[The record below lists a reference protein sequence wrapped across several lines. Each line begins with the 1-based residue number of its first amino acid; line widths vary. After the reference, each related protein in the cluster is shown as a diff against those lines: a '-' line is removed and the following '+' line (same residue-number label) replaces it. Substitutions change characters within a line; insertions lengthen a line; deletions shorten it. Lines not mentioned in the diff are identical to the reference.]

1 MTTAERT
8 VPFLALGGL
17 FEQDDV
23 AAAQRVIAAAAEENG
38 NFFPLPEENDF
49 QDALAKHEG
58 AKKAIAVNACGTALD
73 LCMMV
78 LGIGAGDEVITTPL
92 TFVCTATCA
101 SARGAKVIFAD
112 VDERTL
118 CLDPKR
124 LIPAC
129 SITPWSGERG
139 LDELR
144 RAAERGARMLVLH
157 PMLQGFLPNDDLLDP
172 LVAEAGRVNM
182 PVYLHTGPHT
192 GGSPAQALFL
202 TLGHPGTRFI
212 LGHAGATDHSY
223 DLPPLADQLPGN
235 LWIELSFVR
244 PWTLPGLLSRF
255 GEDRLIFGSGFPRNP
270 MPFELRQADS
280 MLPVRPHP
288 SIYRGNL
295 LRVLGLMDSPFA
307 MAGCSR

>member
-1 MTTAERT
+1 MHADTIIDGYCTPGTERETAVT
-8 VPFLALGGL
+8 ADALLYAMDVSG
-17 FEQDDV
+17 V
-23 AAAQRVIAAAAEENG
+23 AAAVICPEDREIAWANTAGNDRILALAAAN
-38 NFFPLPEENDF
+38 PE
-49 QDALAKHEG
+49 
-58 AKKAIAVNACGTALD
+58 
-73 LCMMV
+73 
-78 LGIGAGDEVITTPL
+78 
-92 TFVCTATCA
+92 
-101 SARGAKVIFAD
+101 
-112 VDERTL
+112 
-118 CLDPKR
+118 R

-192 GGSPAQALFL
+192 GGSPAQVLFL
-202 TLGHPGTRFI
+202 SLRHPGTRFI

-223 DLPPLADQLPGN
+223 DLRPLADQLPSN

-244 PWTLPGLLSRF
+244 PWTLSGLLSRF

-280 MLPVRPHP
+280 MLPVRSHP